1 MLVWISASKGIRYK
15 EHATRKHG
23 KRPDRYWCLQYRLR
37 GKTIN
42 EAVGWWSDGVT
53 QSQCEELMAALRI
66 NQKSAQ
72 GPQTLKEMRKYN
84 HERRLAEAAAKEA
97 AVPRNQTLIGFWES
111 EYLPRAVLTLAKRGI
126 DSQHTMMRLW
136 LAPVA
141 NMPLREIT
149 SADLENLVMRP
160 MAEAGKSPGRIRF
173 ALTVVSVVW
182 SMAAEKGIVSG
193 ENPVRVIK
201 KPRLDDKRD
210 RFLSQTEAVDLLTVL
225 NGLSSESH
233 DVTLLSLFS
242 GLRIGEC
249 LALTWAD
256 IDQGEGTIFAQ
267 DTKVTRNRHAYIN
280 AEIEE
285 MLNRRREPGHGKSS
299 RVFDFNGSTYPYSI
313 VRKNFALAVK
323 ALDLNDG
330 VADGRQRVV
339 IHTMRHTFASW
350 LVQKGTPLYTVSKL
364 MGRSS
369 MKMTERYAHLA
380 PDIQRAAAMDLEGI
394 LKRPLTGKG

>member
-1 MLVWISASKGIRYK
+1 MGIWTSAGKGIRYK
-15 EHATRKHG
+15 EHPSRKHG

-37 GKTIN
+37 GKTVN

-53 QSQCEELMAALRI
+53 QSQCEELMAALRV
-66 NQKSAQ
+66 NQKSGQ
-72 GPQTLKEMRKYN
+72 GPQTLREMREYN
-84 HERRLAEAAAKEA
+84 HERRLAEVAAKEA
-97 AVPRNQTLIGFWES
+97 AAHRNQTLIGFWET

-126 DSQHTMMRLW
+126 SSQHTMMRLW

-141 NMPLREIT
+141 KKPLREIT
-149 SADLENLVMRP
+149 SADLENMVMRP
-160 MAEAGKSPGRIRF
+160 MAEAGKSPGHIRY

-182 SMAAEKGIVSG
+182 SMAAEKGLVSG

-201 KPRLDDKRD
+201 KPRVDDKRD
-210 RFLSQTEAVDLLTVL
+210 RFLSQTEAADLLAAL
-225 NGLSSESH
+225 NEISPDTR
-233 DVTLLSLFS
+233 DVALLSLFS

-249 LALTWAD
+249 LNLTWAD
-256 IDQGEGTIFAQ
+256 VNFEDGTIFVKE
-267 DTKVTRNRHAYIN
+267 TKNTRNRHAFIN

-285 MLNRRREPGHGKSS
+285 VLNRRREHGQGKSS

-323 ALDLNDG
+323 ALGLNEG
-330 VADGRQRVV
+330 VTDRRQRVV

-364 MGRSS
+364 MGHSS
-369 MKMTERYAHLA
+369 IKMTERYAHLA
-380 PDIQRAAAMDLEGI
+380 PDTQRAAAMDLEGI
-394 LKRPLTGKG
+394 LRR

>member
-1 MLVWISASKGIRYK
+1 MGVWTSAGKGIRYK
-15 EHATRKHG
+15 EHPTRKHG

-37 GKTIN
+37 GKTVN

-53 QSQCEELMAALRI
+53 QSQCEELMGALRV
-66 NQKSAQ
+66 NQKSGQ
-72 GPQTLKEMRKYN
+72 GPQTLKEMREYN
-84 HERRLAEAAAKEA
+84 HERRLTEAAAKEA
-97 AVPRNQTLIGFWES
+97 SAHRNQTLLGFWES

-126 DSQHTMMRLW
+126 DSQRTLMRLW

-141 NMPLREIT
+141 NKPLRELT

-160 MAEAGKSPGRIRF
+160 MAEAGRSPGRIRY

-182 SMAAEKGIVSG
+182 TMAAERGLVSG

-210 RFLSQTEAVDLLTVL
+210 RFLTRTEAIDLLAAL
-225 NGLSSESH
+225 NELSPDSH
-233 DVTLLSLFS
+233 DVALLSLFS

-256 IDQGEGTIFAQ
+256 IDQGEGTIFVK

-285 MLNRRREPGHGKSS
+285 MLNRRREYGYSKSS
-299 RVFDFNGSTYPYSI
+299 RVFDFSGSTYPYSI
-313 VRKNFALAVK
+313 VRKHFALVVK
-323 ALDLNDG
+323 GLGLNDG
-330 VADGRQRVV
+330 VTDGRQRVV
-339 IHTMRHTFASW
+339 IHTLRHTFASW
-350 LVQKGTPLYTVSKL
+350 LVQRGTPLYTVSKL
-364 MGRSS
+364 MGHSS
-369 MKMTERYAHLA
+369 IKMTERYAHLA
-380 PDIQRAAAMDLEGI
+380 PDTQRAAAMDLEGI
-394 LKRPLTGKG
+394 LRR